1 MANSLP
7 FNAVAVDGE
16 YDRVYKAEDWAWYF
30 ATFIANGIFPKPSD
44 GLQVVAYSGME
55 IRVNAGYAFING
67 YAFRNPATLS
77 VTLDTAE
84 GALNRVD
91 RVVVR
96 WDLPQR
102 DMYIAVLKGTP
113 SAKPTATAVTRTTE
127 IWELALA
134 DIYVGKG
141 VTRIQTQNITD
152 QRFNSAVCGIVTG
165 TVEEIDASVL
175 TKQFTD
181 FFNTYSA
188 AVLDEFSAYKQSMEK
203 YLTEIAGV
211 YDSYVSKT
219 EGLFAQ
225 YESQFNE
232 RYSSFESTLDN
243 WDNPY
248 VYNTSAHTWD
258 EFKRKISGQAETPQ
272 GGNEKTIWNFLT
284 GKGLNAYAV
293 AGIMGNLYAESGLM
307 PNNLQNA
314 YNNKLGKTDAEYTA
328 AVDNGSYGNFVKD
341 SAGYGL
347 AQWTYWSRKQA
358 LFNHAKQ
365 AGVSIADLNMQLGF
379 LWEELQGYTAVM
391 DALKK
396 AGSVR
401 AASDAVLTGYE
412 KPADQ
417 SETVK
422 KKRAE
427 YGERYYKKYAAGNGT
442 KYYRVR
448 KSWTDAASQLG
459 AFTSLEN
466 AKSACKAGYT
476 VYDDN
481 GKAVYTAAGQQASAG
496 VPFSVQVDILDL
508 NIRTGAGTNY
518 AKTGETTGKGVFTIV
533 EVKAGQGA
541 SVGWGRLKSGAG
553 WISLDYATR
562 LA

>member
-141 VTRIQTQNITD
+141 VTRIQAQNITD
-152 QRFNSAVCGIVTG
+152 QRFN
-165 TVEEIDASVL
+165 
-175 TKQFTD
+175 
-181 FFNTYSA
+181 SA

-225 YESQFNE
+225 YESRFNE

-243 WDNPY
+243 WDK
-248 VYNTSAHTWD
+248 
-258 EFKRKISGQAETPQ
+258 E
-272 GGNEKTIWNFLT
+272 L
-284 GKGLNAYAV
+284 LNAYTDFMAKIKLFQSDAENEFNTWFESIKDKLGEDI
-293 AGIMGNLYAESGLM
+293 AGSLQLQIEELAAAMQEVKKQAEAGTKETKEVIAALDERLKRVESGWGID
-307 PNNLQNA
+307 
-314 YNNKLGKTDAEYTA
+314 YK
-328 AVDNGSYGNFVKD
+328 
-341 SAGYGL
+341 
-347 AQWTYWSRKQA
+347 
-358 LFNHAKQ
+358 H
-365 AGVSIADLNMQLGF
+365 
-379 LWEELQGYTAVM
+379 
-391 DALKK
+391 
-396 AGSVR
+396 
-401 AASDAVLTGYE
+401 DAVLGLCYMGAAYMSQHYE
-412 KPADQ
+412 RTV
-417 SETVK
+417 ETAVLGVT
-422 KKRAE
+422 
-427 YGERYYKKYAAGNGT
+427 YVGNS
-442 KYYRVR
+442 Y
-448 KSWTDAASQLG
+448 
-459 AFTSLEN
+459 
-466 AKSACKAGYT
+466 
-476 VYDDN
+476 
-481 GKAVYTAAGQQASAG
+481 
-496 VPFSVQVDILDL
+496 
-508 NIRTGAGTNY
+508 
-518 AKTGETTGKGVFTIV
+518 
-533 EVKAGQGA
+533 
-541 SVGWGRLKSGAG
+541 
-553 WISLDYATR
+553 
-562 LA
+562 LANTF

>member
-1 MANSLP
+1 MKFLDYLFHGKELKAIGNYFKMLNGYSPTFTSFSGGVYEMDLTRTAINNFATHCSKLKPEIEGSALKSLEKTLQHKPNYFMDTTKFIKRLATYVAVEHSLP

-225 YESQFNE
+225 YESRFNE

-243 WDNPY
+243 WDK
-248 VYNTSAHTWD
+248 
-258 EFKRKISGQAETPQ
+258 E
-272 GGNEKTIWNFLT
+272 L
-284 GKGLNAYAV
+284 LNAYTDFMAKIKLFQSDAENEFNTWFESIKDKLGEDI
-293 AGIMGNLYAESGLM
+293 AGSLQLQIEELAAAMQEVKKQAEAGTKETKEAIAALDERLKRVESGWGID
-307 PNNLQNA
+307 
-314 YNNKLGKTDAEYTA
+314 YK
-328 AVDNGSYGNFVKD
+328 
-341 SAGYGL
+341 
-347 AQWTYWSRKQA
+347 
-358 LFNHAKQ
+358 H
-365 AGVSIADLNMQLGF
+365 
-379 LWEELQGYTAVM
+379 
-391 DALKK
+391 
-396 AGSVR
+396 
-401 AASDAVLTGYE
+401 DAVLGLCYMGAAYMSQHYE
-412 KPADQ
+412 RTV
-417 SETVK
+417 ETAVLGVT
-422 KKRAE
+422 
-427 YGERYYKKYAAGNGT
+427 YVGNS
-442 KYYRVR
+442 Y
-448 KSWTDAASQLG
+448 
-459 AFTSLEN
+459 
-466 AKSACKAGYT
+466 
-476 VYDDN
+476 
-481 GKAVYTAAGQQASAG
+481 
-496 VPFSVQVDILDL
+496 
-508 NIRTGAGTNY
+508 
-518 AKTGETTGKGVFTIV
+518 
-533 EVKAGQGA
+533 
-541 SVGWGRLKSGAG
+541 
-553 WISLDYATR
+553 
-562 LA
+562 LANTF